1 MQFNFRDSDYRIKY
15 KARGIAWRGKIGV
28 DVSDCKTT
36 EEAIV
41 KAKLNY
47 TVAKCQLSAKMPAH
61 DNGASRD
68 DSTFPNVVNGFEF
81 VDVPGE
87 FATYRTDTNIPLG
100 KVKSRY
106 EVVQNQMAFG
116 FFDDALGDRVKLDRA
131 GYFGYGQKIFMS
143 ATFDKDIN
151 IGGKNDTIQHYFVF
165 TNSHDGGSAVQMM
178 ITPIRVICMNALH
191 AARISA
197 ESYISFRHNKGVNT
211 KILTVPEILGLT
223 ERKIEEEE
231 DMYRVLYK
239 TKVSDEEV
247 KKYLS
252 ATLLT
257 GEEFERV
264 DELSLYNGL
273 FRRDNSAYEAAGISM
288 QKLNTLCDSFEY
300 YQEGVGQRLIAGTAY
315 GAYNAVTG
323 YFSNV
328 KDYKTEELRLKNTVF
343 EGDYNTSLKALNYA
357 LANVWE

>member
-1 MQFNFRDSDYRIKY
+1 
-15 KARGIAWRGKIGV
+15 
-28 DVSDCKTT
+28 
-36 EEAIV
+36 
-41 KAKLNY
+41 
-47 TVAKCQLSAKMPAH
+47 
-61 DNGASRD
+61 
-68 DSTFPNVVNGFEF
+68 
-81 VDVPGE
+81 
-87 FATYRTDTNIPLG
+87 
-100 KVKSRY
+100 
-106 EVVQNQMAFG
+106 
-116 FFDDALGDRVKLDRA
+116 
-131 GYFGYGQKIFMS
+131 
-143 ATFDKDIN
+143 
-151 IGGKNDTIQHYFVF
+151 
-165 TNSHDGGSAVQMM
+165 
-178 ITPIRVICMNALH
+178 MNALH
-191 AARISA
+191 ADRISA
-197 ESYISFRHNKGVNT
+197 ESYVSFRHNKGVNT

-252 ATLLT
+252 ATFLT

-328 KDYKTEELRLKNTVF
+328 KEYKTEELRLKNTVF